1 MSPDPRTDA
10 ADLVASIG
18 RHWIWLL
25 SFGILT
31 LIAGVAAVAWPGP
44 TVIAVAVL
52 FGIQLIVVGLFQFVG
67 AFAGSDVSGG
77 VRVLNAVLG
86 LLAFVVGLYAIRH
99 VLVSV
104 VALALLL
111 GIFWVVNGFVEIFSA
126 LTRRDSP
133 HRGWT
138 GFMGVLSI
146 VAGLVVLA
154 YPGISLVTLALVL
167 RRLADHLRG
176 DGDRDGVPGAVR
188 CRPGPAHRQRSR
200 LRQPAPPG

>member
-1 MSPDPRTDA
+1 MSPNPRIDA
-10 ADLVASIG
+10 ADRIAAIG

-25 SFGILT
+25 TFGILT
-31 LIAGVAAVAWPGP
+31 VIAGVAAVAWPGP
-44 TVIAVAVL
+44 TVIAIAVL
-52 FGIQLIVVGLFQFVG
+52 FGIQLIVVGLFQFFG
-67 AFAGSDVSGG
+67 AFAGSDLTGG
-77 VRVLNAVLG
+77 ARVLNAVLG

-111 GIFWVVNGFVEIFSA
+111 GIFWVINGFVEIFGALSNRESA
-126 LTRRDSP
+126 

-146 VAGLVVLA
+146 AAGVVVLA

-167 RRLADHLRG
+167 GIWLIIYGVMEIGLAFR
-176 DGDRDGVPGAVR
+176 VR
-188 CRPGPAHRQRSR
+188 SALGRVRHVVATPV
-200 LRQPAPPG
+200 

>member
-1 MSPDPRTDA
+1 MSPSPRTDA

-31 LIAGVAAVAWPGP
+31 LLAGVAAVAWPGP
-44 TVIAVAVL
+44 TVIAIAVL
-52 FGIQLIVVGLFQFVG
+52 FGIQLVVAGIFQFVN
-67 AFAGSDVSGG
+67 AFASSDLTGG
-77 VRVLNAVLG
+77 VRVLSAVLG
-86 LLAFVVGLYAIRH
+86 LFAFIVGLYAIRH

-111 GIFWVVNGFVEIFSA
+111 GIFWVVNGFVEIFNA
-126 LTRRDSP
+126 LAHRDYP
-133 HRGWT
+133 NRGWT

-146 VAGLVVLA
+146 LAGIVVLA

-167 RRLADHLRG
+167 
-176 DGDRDGVPGAVR
+176 GVWLIIYGVMEIAAAFRVR
-188 CRPGPAHRQRSR
+188 SAIGRVRNRVATPV
-200 LRQPAPPG
+200 

>member
-10 ADLVASIG
+10 ADRIAAIG

-31 LIAGVAAVAWPGP
+31 VIAGVAAVAWPGP
-44 TVIAVAVL
+44 TVIAIAVL
-52 FGIQLIVVGLFQFVG
+52 FGIQLIVVGLFQFFG
-67 AFAGSDVSGG
+67 AFAGSDLTGG

-111 GIFWVVNGFVEIFSA
+111 GIFWVINGFVEIFGALAHRESA
-126 LTRRDSP
+126 
-133 HRGWT
+133 HRAWS

-146 VAGLVVLA
+146 LAGLVVLS

-167 RRLADHLRG
+167 GVWLIIYGVMEIGLAFR
-176 DGDRDGVPGAVR
+176 VR
-188 CRPGPAHRQRSR
+188 SALGRVRHRVAS
-200 LRQPAPPG
+200 PV

>member
-10 ADLVASIG
+10 ADRIAAIG

-31 LIAGVAAVAWPGP
+31 VIAGVAAVAWPGP
-44 TVIAVAVL
+44 TVIAIAVL
-52 FGIQLIVVGLFQFVG
+52 FGIQLIVVGLFQFFG
-67 AFAGSDVSGG
+67 AFAGSDLTGG

-111 GIFWVVNGFVEIFSA
+111 GIFWVINGLVEIFGA
-126 LTRRDSP
+126 LS
-133 HRGWT
+133 HRESQHRAWS

-146 VAGLVVLA
+146 AAGLVVLA

-167 RRLADHLRG
+167 GIWLIIYGVMEIGLAFRVRSALGRVRRA
-176 DGDRDGVPGAVR
+176 VPHPV
-188 CRPGPAHRQRSR
+188 
-200 LRQPAPPG
+200 

>member
-10 ADLVASIG
+10 ADWIAAIG

-25 SFGILT
+25 TFGILT
-31 LIAGVAAVAWPGP
+31 LLAGVAAVAWPGP
-44 TVIAVAVL
+44 TVIAIAIL
-52 FGIQLIVVGLFQFVG
+52 FGIQLVVVGLFQFVS
-67 AFAGSDVSGG
+67 AFAGSDLTGG

-111 GIFWVVNGFVEIFSA
+111 GIFWVINGFVEIFGA
-126 LTRRDSP
+126 LAHRESP
-133 HRGWT
+133 HRAWT

-146 VAGLVVLA
+146 LAGLVVLS

-167 RRLADHLRG
+167 
-176 DGDRDGVPGAVR
+176 GVW
-188 CRPGPAHRQRSR
+188 
-200 LRQPAPPG
+200 LII